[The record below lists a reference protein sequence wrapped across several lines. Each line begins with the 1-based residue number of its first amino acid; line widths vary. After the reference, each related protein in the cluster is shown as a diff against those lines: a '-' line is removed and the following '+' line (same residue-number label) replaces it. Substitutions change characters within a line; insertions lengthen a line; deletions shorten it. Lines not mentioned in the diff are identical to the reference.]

1 MATFIA
7 CLVVLAFA
15 IALEPTPAAAQIDPR
30 TCGVLDGP
38 GCNPNQCSILDGP
51 GCQAQAQGGGV
62 GENLQLTLGT
72 RAAGDAKKPDGDLN
86 TLRDL
91 FAALRACWTP
101 PAVENAYPGM
111 QMSMRFSLNRD
122 GKLIG
127 RTARHLCEPRGEPED
142 PRPLSRRV
150 HAIAAGLRAACHSPG
165 ALAARSLD
173 ARSSFASSTTAM
185 MSRKAKPRV

>member
-1 MATFIA
+1 MRYA
-7 CLVVLAFA
+7 LVVATALFLGPFA
-15 IALEPTPAAAQIDPR
+15 ASAQIEPR

-62 GENLQLTLGT
+62 SENLQLTLGT
-72 RAAGDAKKPDGDLN
+72 RAAGDLKKPDGHLS

-127 RTARHLCEPRGEPED
+127 SPRVTYA
-142 PRPLSRRV
+142 SREVTQKTRDLYRE
-150 HAIAAGLRAACHSPG
+150 AIAQSLQDCLPLTFTKGFAGAIAGRPIVLRIIDDREDVS
-165 ALAARSLD
+165 
-173 ARSSFASSTTAM
+173 
-185 MSRKAKPRV
+185 KAKPRV